1 MICARFAIR
10 RKVFEEV
17 DGVNKKNWKWEVCE
31 LTPSNFNAKMDES
44 DAELDKI
51 IELLAPDNMKK
62 KRGETI
68 EDGVAQVFADEQ
80 RDVLSDEENKK
91 EGFHPTDHQSYLES

>member
-1 MICARFAIR
+1 
-10 RKVFEEV
+10 
-17 DGVNKKNWKWEVCE
+17 
-31 LTPSNFNAKMDES
+31 
-44 DAELDKI
+44 
-51 IELLAPDNMKK
+51 MKK